1 MDLEIIFCVCKKKF
15 NKTEFKKHHKNCNA
29 FKNKF
34 YDFDLR
40 IGQLLK
46 EYLLV
51 KENSSIIKFLF
62 QRYIKL
68 IDHKFKPPE
77 NAKIKAIRKNK
88 KNKIQFN
95 LEMNNESHNQE
106 FYDSNNNNNNDNDL
120 KIYKEFSTKLSFRGD
135 GQNNNTSNINNN
147 FYRNQQNSNFNRYQ
161 QISNFNRYQQNSN
174 FNRYQ
179 QNNNINRFQ
188 QNNNNSF
195 DLSLNY
201 NNMIRSS
208 PIQYN
213 NLFNIQYQ
221 QYNNFGQDIN
231 KSSTFNNNQNINL
244 FEQGYNSY
252 NDIYSSVSKNSNNN
266 IGGNQKIY
274 IVGSKFGEDER
285 KIIMNFCRD
294 EYRKFEGKCNSKMIE
309 TIGKHINKVYSEHK
323 WFILIYNS
331 EYSDIQYNLSQT
343 LPERY
348 MNFSLGKLI
357 FNIKEYK

>member
-1 MDLEIIFCVCKKKF
+1 MDLEIIFCVCKKIF
-15 NKTEFKKHHKNCNA
+15 NKTEFKKHHKNCKA
-29 FKNKF
+29 FKKKF

-68 IDHKFKPPE
+68 IDHKFKHPE
-77 NAKIKAIRKNK
+77 NANIKAIRKNK
-88 KNKIQFN
+88 KNKILSKKNEIQFN
-95 LEMNNESHNQE
+95 LEMNNESLNRE
-106 FYDSNNNNNNDNDL
+106 FYDSDDNNNNDNDQ
-120 KIYKEFSTKLSFRGD
+120 KFYKEFSKKLSFRGD
-135 GQNNNTSNINNN
+135 GQNNYTSNINNN
-147 FYRNQQNSNFNRYQ
+147 IY
-161 QISNFNRYQQNSN
+161 RYQQNNN

-188 QNNNNSF
+188 QNNNNNIF
-195 DLSLNY
+195 GNDNLSLNY

-213 NLFNIQYQ
+213 NLYNIQYQ
-221 QYNNFGQDIN
+221 KFNNFGQDIN
-231 KSSTFNNNQNINL
+231 KSFSFNNRQYNIL
-244 FEQGYNSY
+244 FEQGYNSN
-252 NDIYSSVSKNSNNN
+252 NDIYSIVSKNSNNN
-266 IGGNQKIY
+266 IGGNQKNFN
-274 IVGSKFGEDER
+274 VGSKFGEDER

-294 EYRKFEGKCNSKMIE
+294 EYRKFGGKCNSKMIE

-331 EYSDIQYNLSQT
+331 EYSDIHYNLSQT